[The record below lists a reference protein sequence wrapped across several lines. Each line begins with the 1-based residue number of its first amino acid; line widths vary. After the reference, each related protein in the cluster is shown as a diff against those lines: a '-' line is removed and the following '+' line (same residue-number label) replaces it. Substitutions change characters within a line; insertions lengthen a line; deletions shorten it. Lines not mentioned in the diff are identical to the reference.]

1 MTHYRLSPIVLAMF
15 AISTPGVAQTVLPDS
30 VGRRVDA
37 VFARYTTT
45 TPGCAVGVFQNGG
58 ITFAKGY
65 GLANIE
71 HDAPITPRT
80 PFIMGSVSKQF
91 TAAAIA
97 LLVEDGRIKPTDD
110 VRKYVPEL
118 HDYGKT
124 VTIDHLVHHTSGIRD
139 FWTLVDVA
147 GMRYDDGYNVD
158 DVVALAARQRHL
170 NFDPGA
176 EYNYSN
182 TGYILLGVVV
192 QRVTGKTL

>member
-65 GLANIE
+65 GSANIE
-71 HDAPITPRT
+71 YDAPITPAT

-97 LLVEDGRIKPTDD
+97 LLIEDGRIKPTDD

-118 HDYGKT
+118 HDYGKM
-124 VTIDHLVHHTSGIRD
+124 VTIAPLVPHTSGIRV
-139 FWTLVDVA
+139 FWTLVQAAD
-147 GMRYDDGYNVD
+147 MRNDDGYNAS
-158 DVVALAARQRHL
+158 DVLQL
-170 NFDPGA
+170 
-176 EYNYSN
+176 
-182 TGYILLGVVV
+182 
-192 QRVTGKTL
+192 